1 MVALIVVVGVRVV
14 VAVEVVVVVV
24 VAVEVVGVS
33 ACGSLVYEMT
43 IAAIIHNLGPKALL
57 IT

>member
-43 IAAIIHNLGPKALL
+43 IAAIIHTYIIWDRRPC
-57 IT
+57 

>member
-14 VAVEVVVVVV
+14 VAVEVVVVVA

>member
-43 IAAIIHNLGPKALL
+43 IAAIIIWDRRPC
-57 IT
+57 

>member
-43 IAAIIHNLGPKALL
+43 IAAIVHNLGPKALL

>member
-14 VAVEVVVVVV
+14 VAVEVVVVVVV

-43 IAAIIHNLGPKALL
+43 IAAIIIWDRRPC
-57 IT
+57 

>member
-24 VAVEVVGVS
+24 VAVEVVRVS

>member
-43 IAAIIHNLGPKALL
+43 IAAIIHNLRPKALL